1 MLDEKLAEKY
11 YQERIN
17 AESYSRPYTEEELKR
32 QKEVRKEI
40 EAYKKS
46 QKSRSKTTWLR
57 MIMT

>member
-1 MLDEKLAEKY
+1 MLSKKLAEKY

-17 AESYSRPYTEEELKR
+17 AESYSRPYTEEELKC

-46 QKSRSKTTWLR
+46 QKSR
-57 MIMT
+57 

>member
-1 MLDEKLAEKY
+1 MIKLLSKKLAEKY

-17 AESYSRPYTEEELKR
+17 AESYSRPYTKEELKR

-46 QKSRSKTTWLR
+46 QKSR
-57 MIMT
+57 

>member
-1 MLDEKLAEKY
+1 MIKLLSKKLAEKY

-46 QKSRSKTTWLR
+46 QKSR
-57 MIMT
+57 

>member
-1 MLDEKLAEKY
+1 MIKLLSKKLAEKY

-17 AESYSRPYTEEELKR
+17 VESYSRPYTEEELKR

-46 QKSRSKTTWLR
+46 QKSR
-57 MIMT
+57 